1 MEAIAC
7 MEKVIKLRPTNTNY
21 LFTLAKLYEEI
32 WDTAN
37 AKKNYYTILEF
48 EPSNDKAKKKLR
60 LLTE

>member
-1 MEAIAC
+1 MEAISC

-21 LFTLAKLYEEI
+21 LFTLAMLYEEI
-32 WDTAN
+32 GDIAN

-60 LLTE
+60 QLTE

>member
-1 MEAIAC
+1 MEAISC

-21 LFTLAKLYEEI
+21 LFTLAMLYEEI
-32 WDTAN
+32 GDIAN

-60 LLTE
+60 QFTD